1 MNGDYTYPYNFSFN
15 GSPTY
20 ASLMCVSFDKEIYFG
35 ESWTANIE
43 SIGVADAAAGNS
55 DYEDAAWLFNDAV
68 QNPSNSNE
76 DQVAA
81 WYLFYPSTPLISGA
95 QAQLNAAESAI
106 GSEPPG
112 FFNGFQ
118 VYVPVS
124 GTQVPSG
131 DGLPQTFM
139 GESEGN
145 PDHNPNN
152 NPYFN
157 PNSEPPLG
165 STPEPNSLILLGTG
179 LLGMAGFF
187 YRRRP
192 VA

>member
-1 MNGDYTYPYNFSFN
+1 
-15 GSPTY
+15 
-20 ASLMCVSFDKEIYFG
+20 
-35 ESWTANIE
+35 
-43 SIGVADAAAGNS
+43 
-55 DYEDAAWLFNDAV
+55 
-68 QNPSNSNE
+68 
-76 DQVAA
+76 
-81 WYLFYPSTPLISGA
+81 
-95 QAQLNAAESAI
+95 
-106 GSEPPG
+106 
-112 FFNGFQ
+112 
-118 VYVPVS
+118 
-124 GTQVPSG
+124 
-131 DGLPQTFM
+131 M